1 MELVKEFKDG
11 TLVVKVKGEI
21 DTVTAP
27 TLEKEVGAELGKA
40 ELLILD
46 FKEVNYVSSAGLRVI
61 LALYKK
67 QGDKNRKLELV
78 NVNTEVMTVLEMTG
92 FTSFLTIK

>member
-1 MELVKEFKDG
+1 MELVKVFKDG
-11 TLVVKVKGEI
+11 TLEVSVKGEI

-40 ELLILD
+40 ELLVLN
-46 FKEVNYVSSAGLRVI
+46 FKDVNYVSSAGLRVI
-61 LALYKK
+61 LSLYKK
-67 QGDKNRKLELV
+67 QGDKNRKFELTH
-78 NVNTEVMTVLEMTG
+78 VNTEVMTVLEMTG